1 MMMARWIRF
10 RGDLGRKKKRRK
22 IKINFEKTVEA
33 ENSS

>member
-10 RGDLGRKKKRRK
+10 RGDFGRKKKTSK

-33 ENSS
+33 ENSN